1 MISVDID
8 KNMISRALDE
18 ERVALT
24 KRVRLATE
32 SVGREQLVDPLRS
45 MTRSA
50 FNSTKLP
57 TTWRAKVYPEASR
70 ETLTP
75 AFFAYSKAPQIVQ
88 AFEEGAEIV
97 AHRGKFLA
105 IQAPDAGVRRSSVK
119 NKALTP
125 AIWEQ
130 ETGAKLRFV
139 PLLNGN
145 ALLIADGRYR
155 RQSSRARSRKS
166 FKPVRTRLSGEARS
180 IVVFFLVKQVRLRK
194 RLDIAGIADRAGAKY
209 SATYQRAANNP

>member
-1 MISVDID
+1 MFTIGID
-8 KNMISRALDE
+8 KNAISRAIDE
-18 ERVALT
+18 ERIALS

-57 TTWRAKVYPEASR
+57 TTWRGKVFPQASR

-97 AHRGKFLA
+97 AHRGKFLV
-105 IQAPDAGVRRSSVK
+105 IPAPDAGVRRSSVR

-130 ETGAKLRFV
+130 ETGVKLRFV
-139 PLLNGN
+139 PLKNGN
-145 ALLIADGRYR
+145 ALLVADGRYR
-155 RQSSRARSRKS
+155 RQSSRARLRKS
-166 FKPVRTRLSGEARS
+166 FKPIRTRLTVESRS
-180 IVVFFLVKQVRLRK
+180 IVIFFLVKQVRLRK
-194 RLDIAGIADRAGAKY
+194 RLDIAGIAERAGAKY
-209 SATYQRAANNP
+209 SAVYQRAANDS

>member
-1 MISVDID
+1 MFTIGID
-8 KNMISRALDE
+8 KNAISRAIDE
-18 ERVALT
+18 ERLALA

-57 TTWRAKVYPEASR
+57 TTWRAKLYPEASR

-105 IQAPDAGVRRSSVK
+105 IPAPDAGVRRSSVQ

-139 PLLNGN
+139 PLKNGN
-145 ALLIADGRYR
+145 ALLVSDGRFR
-155 RQSSRARSRKS
+155 RYKTSTRSRKS
-166 FKPVRTRLSGEARS
+166 FKPTRTRLPGERW
-180 IVVFFLVKQVRLRK
+180 IVIFFLVKQVRLRK
-194 RLDIAGIADRAGAKY
+194 RLDIAGIAERAGAKY
-209 SATYQRAANNP
+209 SASYERAANSR

>member
-1 MISVDID
+1 MFSFEFD
-8 KNMISRALDE
+8 KNAISRALDE

-32 SVGREQLVDPLRS
+32 GVGRQQLVDPLRS

-57 TTWRAKVYPEASR
+57 TTWRGKVFPEALR

-97 AHRGKFLA
+97 AHKGKFLA
-105 IQAPDAGVRRSSVK
+105 IPTPDAGVRRSSVK

-130 ETGAKLRFV
+130 ETGAKLRFL
-139 PLLNGN
+139 PLKNGN
-145 ALLIADGRYR
+145 GLLVADGRYR
-155 RQSSRARSRKS
+155 RQSARARLRKS
-166 FKPVRTRLSGEARS
+166 FKPIRTRIKGESPS
-180 IVVFFLVKQVRLRK
+180 IVVFFLVKQVRLKK
-194 RLDIAGIADRAGAKY
+194 RLDIAGIAERAGAKY
-209 SATYQRAANNP
+209 SATYERAANNP